1 MKEFHITNASKIGKI
16 MAKNI
21 RKPNICTWSIYGT
34 LVESRGKQDKMICSN
49 QISLARKNEQW

>member
-1 MKEFHITNASKIGKI
+1 MKQFHITNTSKIGKI

-34 LVESRGKQDKMICSN
+34 LVESWEKQDDMF
-49 QISLARKNEQW
+49 